1 MSDILTKRRYRLL
14 LLLCSGVLMGLTL
27 IFPGKL
33 GALQWVAYIP
43 LGISLNAIIS
53 DSKTSYIRA
62 YFYGFAFFMFL
73 YIINYHWF
81 WSMYPLDFTEL
92 SELYALCVIL
102 LASLG
107 LPALAAFSG
116 GFTFV
121 FTLFAK
127 RSKTLSRYPFMPSLI
142 FAFSYAFFEWTQI
155 HFFTGVPWGRL
166 AIGQTGNSIVLSSVS
181 FFGSY
186 FLSFMIVLVNMSL
199 AYALQNRKKK
209 AFALSFASL
218 ALVFSMGLCGYALSF
233 TGEGETVTAAAIQ
246 GNMSSQEKWEQNST
260 SIASQKYTE
269 LTEKAIAEG
278 ASIVV
283 WPESVFPHSAKH
295 YTAYRCVTELTEKY
309 DIELYYG
316 CIAYDE
322 NKNYN
327 AMLKAENGEIDFENM
342 YFKRHLV
349 PFGEYVPLRNII
361 RVIFPM
367 LDQISM
373 LEDDVTAGE
382 SSNLFDSKYGKV
394 GALICFDSIYE
405 DATLDAVRDGADIIV
420 IGTNDSWFLD
430 SAGVYMHNAQAQ
442 IRACEVG
449 RCIVRSANTGVSSII
464 DARGNIIDLEDPLVE
479 GYAIGEVTM
488 RSGRTLYSYIG
499 NLFVYIAIVIIMIPP
514 ILCLFEKVVDKI
526 KAKKNKAK

>member
-14 LLLCSGVLMGLTL
+14 LMLCSGVLMGLTL

-43 LGISLNAIIS
+43 LGISLDAIVN
-53 DSKTSYIRA
+53 DKKTSYLGA

-81 WSMYPLDFTEL
+81 WSMYPLEFTGL
-92 SELYALCVIL
+92 SRPYALCVII
-102 LASLG
+102 LASIG

-121 FTLFAK
+121 LTLFAK
-127 RSKTLSRYPFMPSLI
+127 RSRTLSRYPFVPSLI
-142 FAFSYAFFEWTQI
+142 FALSYAFFEWTQI

-199 AYALQNRKKK
+199 AYALKKRRRK
-209 AFALSFASL
+209 SFAVSFAAL
-218 ALVFSMGLCGYALSF
+218 ALVFCMGIGGYALSF
-233 TGEGETVTAAAIQ
+233 SGEGETVKAAAIQ
-246 GNMSSQEKWEQNST
+246 GNMSSQEKWKEDST

-278 ASIVV
+278 ASIIV
-283 WPESVFPHSAKH
+283 WPESVFPHSAMH
-295 YTAYRCVTELTEKY
+295 YTAYRCVTNLTEKY

-322 NKNYN
+322 NRNYN
-327 AMLKAENGEIDFENM
+327 AMLKAEGGNIDLENM

-349 PFGEYVPLRNII
+349 PFGEYVPLRNI
-361 RVIFPM
+361 VSMIFPM

-373 LEDDVTAGE
+373 LEDDVTAGD
-382 SSNLFDSKYGKV
+382 SSNLFDSKYGKI

-405 DATLDAVRDGADIIV
+405 DVTLDAVRDGAELIV
-420 IGTNDSWFLD
+420 VGTNDSWFYD

-449 RCIVRSANTGVSSII
+449 RCIVRSANTGISSII
-464 DARGNIIDLEDPLVE
+464 DARGNIVDLEDPLVE
-479 GYAIGEVTM
+479 GYAAGEVTM

-499 NLFVYIAIVIIMIPP
+499 NLFVYIATVIIMIPP
-514 ILCLFEKVVDKI
+514 VLCLCEKIIDRCKR
-526 KAKKNKAK
+526 KMPLC